1 MALTLLDVFHQV
13 DYLVNTNTG
22 VSVFMQQYDEG
33 SGNIDF
39 EYDNVEFFISLPED
53 TIVEPLIDGN
63 ILINSIEYK
72 AYVAQQIKF
81 EPTRD

>member
-1 MALTLLDVFHQV
+1 MALTLLDVFNQV

-63 ILINSIEYK
+63 ILINGVEYK

-81 EPTRD
+81 EPTQD

>member
-1 MALTLLDVFHQV
+1 MALTLLDVFNQV
-13 DYLVNTNTG
+13 HYLVNTNTG

-39 EYDNVEFFISLPED
+39 EYDNVEFFMSLPED

-63 ILINSIEYK
+63 ILINGVEYK

-81 EPTRD
+81 EPTQD

>member
-1 MALTLLDVFHQV
+1 MALTLLDVINQV

-39 EYDNVEFFISLPED
+39 EYDNVEFFMSLPED

-63 ILINSIEYK
+63 ILINGVEYK

-81 EPTRD
+81 EPTWD

>member
-1 MALTLLDVFHQV
+1 MALTLLDVFNQV
-13 DYLVNTNTG
+13 DYLVNTNIG

-33 SGNIDF
+33 SGNIAF
-39 EYDNVEFFISLPED
+39 EYDNVEFFMSLPED

-63 ILINSIEYK
+63 ILINGVEYK

-81 EPTRD
+81 EPTQD

>member
-1 MALTLLDVFHQV
+1 MALTLLDVFNQV

-63 ILINSIEYK
+63 ILINSVEYK

-81 EPTRD
+81 EPTSE